1 LDDVWSTGWS
11 DSFQDDG
18 SSIQSESATDVQVD
32 TSQIPMVT
40 KENGDQV
47 LRFYWLDAYEDQ
59 YKHPGKM
66 FM

>member
-1 LDDVWSTGWS
+1 MFYVCFRSIESVTTGW
-11 DSFQDDG
+11 DSFQDN
-18 SSIQSESATDVQVD
+18 SSVNQSDVQVD

-59 YKHPGKM
+59 YKQPG
-66 FM
+66 